1 MTDADRLDLP
11 ALLATLRRTPDDVAA
26 LARKVAEPALRTRR
40 SPDEF
45 SALENVWHLR
55 DIEALGFLM
64 RIRRLLSE
72 EKPYLADVDGARLAV
87 EGRYNERDLEA
98 GIESF
103 RAARYASLAAVEA
116 AGPGRLGVGGEMEGV
131 GPITLRELLG
141 RMVDHDRGHV
151 GELEGLIGKR

>member
-1 MTDADRLDLP
+1 MTDADRFDLP
-11 ALLATLRRTPDDVAA
+11 GLLAALRRTPDDVAT
-26 LARKVAEPALRTRR
+26 LARRVAEPALRTRP

-55 DIEALGFLM
+55 DIEAQGFLV

-72 EKPYLADVDGARLAV
+72 EKPYLPDVDGARLAS

-98 GIESF
+98 GIESV

-116 AGPGRLGVGGEMEGV
+116 AGADRLGAEGELENV
-131 GPITLRELLG
+131 GPITLRQLLG
-141 RMVDHDRGHV
+141 RMVDHDKGHV
-151 GELEGLIGKR
+151 GQL